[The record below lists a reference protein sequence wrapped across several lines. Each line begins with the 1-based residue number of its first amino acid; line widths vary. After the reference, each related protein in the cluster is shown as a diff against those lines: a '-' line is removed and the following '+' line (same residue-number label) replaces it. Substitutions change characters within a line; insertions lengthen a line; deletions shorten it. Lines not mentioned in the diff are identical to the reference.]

1 MTELSKLQQVIKRE
15 KRRRAM
21 HLDILCDYDFAHDNG
36 ENPAAIQCAK
46 NYADNFDS
54 FARDGAGLF
63 LYGASGSGKTFL
75 AAAIVNEL
83 TDRGYRCRFTSM
95 LTIMNTLSAI
105 GYENRRDYLDQ
116 FSNAELLVLD
126 DFGIETETSYS
137 NNVLNGIVG
146 KCYEKHVPMIVIT
159 PYPQDS
165 LLKETGDSK
174 RNVAVKRLRSRCFPY
189 TVLMPAG
196 RSAKKARKK
205 SENEALIKD
214 GIKPEQQTLAFDGET
229 NSEAKQGKE

>member
-75 AAAIVNEL
+75 
-83 TDRGYRCRFTSM
+83 
-95 LTIMNTLSAI
+95 
-105 GYENRRDYLDQ
+105 Q
-116 FSNAELLVLD
+116 
-126 DFGIETETSYS
+126 
-137 NNVLNGIVG
+137 
-146 KCYEKHVPMIVIT
+146 
-159 PYPQDS
+159 
-165 LLKETGDSK
+165 
-174 RNVAVKRLRSRCFPY
+174 
-189 TVLMPAG
+189 
-196 RSAKKARKK
+196 AKPFWPPP
-205 SENEALIKD
+205 SS
-214 GIKPEQQTLAFDGET
+214 T
-229 NSEAKQGKE
+229 N

>member
-83 TDRGYRCRFTSM
+83 TDKGYRCRFTSM

-116 FSNAELLVLD
+116 FN
-126 DFGIETETSYS
+126 I
-137 NNVLNGIVG
+137 
-146 KCYEKHVPMIVIT
+146 
-159 PYPQDS
+159 
-165 LLKETGDSK
+165 LK
-174 RNVAVKRLRSRCFPY
+174 
-189 TVLMPAG
+189 
-196 RSAKKARKK
+196 
-205 SENEALIKD
+205 
-214 GIKPEQQTLAFDGET
+214 
-229 NSEAKQGKE
+229 